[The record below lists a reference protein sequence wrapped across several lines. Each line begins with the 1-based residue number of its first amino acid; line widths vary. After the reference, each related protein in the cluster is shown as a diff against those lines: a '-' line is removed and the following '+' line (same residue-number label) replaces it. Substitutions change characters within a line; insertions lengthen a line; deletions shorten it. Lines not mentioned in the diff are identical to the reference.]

1 MPFPSAET
9 TPPVTKMYFVCPVSF
24 ALMSGCLPQRVE
36 LAKHRR
42 PLDQRAERPS
52 LAEEGETRER
62 RDRAPALPLREPAH
76 GLET

>member
-9 TPPVTKMYFVCPVSF
+9 TPPVTKMYFVF
-24 ALMSGCLPQRVE
+24 AHTGCLPQRVE
-36 LAKHRR
+36 LSNHGR
-42 PLDQRAERPS
+42 PLDQRAERPP
-52 LAEEGETRER
+52 LAEEGEARER

>member
-1 MPFPSAET
+1 MPLPSAET

-24 ALMSGCLPQRVE
+24 ALIGVPTPGVD